1 MSSTGESPRSCLI
14 SRRYADAIASEHA
27 CARRLFRAGEGL
39 PFPVSAP
46 PFVID
51 GVRPPERGPAPRQ
64 GQHTRNVLLD
74 SGFDESRVEQ
84 LLERGVVEQR
94 A

>member
-1 MSSTGESPRSCLI
+1 VVVVND
-14 SRRYADAIASEHA
+14 YADAIASEHA
-27 CARRLFRAGEGL
+27 SARQLFRTGDGL
-39 PFPVSAP
+39 PFPVPAP

-64 GQHTRNVLLD
+64 GEHTRNVLLD

-84 LLERGVVEQR
+84 LLQQGVVEQR
-94 A
+94 D